1 MKLPSSQPES
11 VGKKVLLKRL
21 FITVDYHESLNLLA
35 LPATSVP
42 SEGVF
47 SYIQDFG
54 FTRIWSV
61 HK

>member
-1 MKLPSSQPES
+1 M
-11 VGKKVLLKRL
+11 LLKRL
-21 FITVDYHESLNLLA
+21 LITVDYHESLNLLA

-42 SEGVF
+42 SEGAF